1 MRPSGEKSRMSTRPQ
16 RARSHTK
23 ACDEAMEGPGQAPP
37 VADSCAKKCKSN
49 IATSVVLLRAS
60 VPLVCPL
67 RYRLPPALSGEAG
80 AVSFRYSVP
89 FFFSAAMEVCVRK
102 QWESTASCIT
112 QTPRHGHDR
121 PGRVKA
127 QRGLVR
133 PVSFQRET
141 APRAPSGKGKGDPFG
156 RHCKIACLSISAF
169 AISEMT

>member
-1 MRPSGEKSRMSTRPQ
+1 MRPTGEKSRMSTRPQ

-49 IATSVVLLRAS
+49 IATVVLLCAS
-60 VPLVCPL
+60 V
-67 RYRLPPALSGEAG
+67 PPALSGEAG

-112 QTPRHGHDR
+112 QRHATRAR
-121 PGRVKA
+121 PSRASKHKGDLY
-127 QRGLVR
+127 GLSR
-133 PVSFQRET
+133 F
-141 APRAPSGKGKGDPFG
+141 KGKRLHGRPPEKEKVTPSDGITKLLACRFQHLPFQ
-156 RHCKIACLSISAF
+156 K
-169 AISEMT
+169 

>member
-1 MRPSGEKSRMSTRPQ
+1 MSTRPQ

-89 FFFSAAMEVCVRK
+89 FFFSAAMEVCRETEASRYNA
-102 QWESTASCIT
+102 WFNARDTA
-112 QTPRHGHDR
+112 PGLLADPDARGRADR
-121 PGRVKA
+121 RPSASRVPAPERVKA
-127 QRGLVR
+127 QRR
-133 PVSFQRET
+133 NR
-141 APRAPSGKGKGDPFG
+141 G
-156 RHCKIACLSISAF
+156 RIF
-169 AISEMT
+169 

>member
-1 MRPSGEKSRMSTRPQ
+1 MRPTGEKSRMSTRPQ

-49 IATSVVLLRAS
+49 IATVVLLCAS
-60 VPLVCPL
+60 V
-67 RYRLPPALSGEAG
+67 PPALSGEAG

-112 QTPRHGHDR
+112 QTRDTGHGHDR
-121 PGRVKA
+121 PRGVKA